1 MTEKTLEQNTLIKK
15 GKKKKNIA
23 SVANIFS
30 YIFLTVFAIL
40 IILPF
45 LFALST
51 SFTTRNGIY
60 DLPFKWIPQPFTFD
74 NYSEVFRRVDI
85 VRSFLNT
92 FMYIIPPVFI
102 GMLSSAMAAFVFSKL
117 KFPGHHV
124 VFYLM
129 LSTMLIPGIITLI
142 PSYIMFTNVYKWLNT
157 PLPLIIPGL
166 FGGVGTMFFLVQFMR
181 GLPNELNEA
190 ATIDGANHA
199 VIFFRIIFPL
209 SIPALIPQIV
219 LSFTGA
225 YNDYMGPLLYVG
237 TTKELW
243 TIQLSMANLQSSYN
257 SSYTLM
263 MAGSMI
269 ALIPTLIIF
278 VFSQRFLVEGITIT
292 GLK

>member
-1 MTEKTLEQNTLIKK
+1 MTEKTLKRK
-15 GKKKKNIA
+15 HSV

-74 NYSEVFRRVDI
+74 NYSDVFTRVDI

-117 KFPGHHV
+117 KFPGHQV

-278 VFSQRFLVEGITIT
+278 IFSQRFLVEGITIT

>member
-1 MTEKTLEQNTLIKK
+1 MTEKALKRK
-15 GKKKKNIA
+15 HSV

-74 NYSEVFRRVDI
+74 NYSDVFARVDI

-117 KFPGHHV
+117 KFPGHRV
-124 VFYLM
+124 IFYLM

-199 VIFFRIIFPL
+199 VIFFRIILPL

>member
-1 MTEKTLEQNTLIKK
+1 MTEKTLKRK
-15 GKKKKNIA
+15 HSV

-74 NYSEVFRRVDI
+74 NYSDVFARVDI

-117 KFPGHHV
+117 KFPGHRV
-124 VFYLM
+124 IFYLM

-199 VIFFRIIFPL
+199 VIFFRIILPL

-243 TIQLSMANLQSSYN
+243 TIQLSMENLQSSYN

-278 VFSQRFLVEGITIT
+278 IFSQRFLVEGITIT

>member
-1 MTEKTLEQNTLIKK
+1 MTEKTLKRK
-15 GKKKKNIA
+15 HSV

-51 SFTTRNGIY
+51 SFTMRNGIY

-74 NYSEVFRRVDI
+74 NYSDVFARVDI

-117 KFPGHHV
+117 KFPGHRV
-124 VFYLM
+124 IFYLM

-199 VIFFRIIFPL
+199 VIFFRIILPL

-263 MAGSMI
+263 MAGAMI

-278 VFSQRFLVEGITIT
+278 IFSQRFLVEGITIT

>member
-1 MTEKTLEQNTLIKK
+1 MTEKTLKRK
-15 GKKKKNIA
+15 HSV

-74 NYSEVFRRVDI
+74 NYSDVFARVDI

-117 KFPGHHV
+117 KFPGHRV
-124 VFYLM
+124 IFYLM

-199 VIFFRIIFPL
+199 VIFFRIILPL

>member
-1 MTEKTLEQNTLIKK
+1 MRTGAVRRKLM
-15 GKKKKNIA
+15 
-23 SVANIFS
+23 
-30 YIFLTVFAIL
+30 
-40 IILPF
+40 
-45 LFALST
+45 ALSDHT
-51 SFTTRNGIY
+51 EVMNCDVLLLVAPKGDGGRRNGIY
-60 DLPFKWIPQPFTFD
+60 DLPFKWIPKPITGQ
-74 NYSEVFRRVDI
+74 NYADVFERVDI
-85 VRSFLNT
+85 ARSFLNT
-92 FMYIIPPVFI
+92 FMYIIPPIFA

-117 KFPGHHV
+117 KFPGHKV

-142 PSYIMFTNVYKWLNT
+142 PSYIMYANVYKWLNT

-181 GLPNELNEA
+181 GLPDEMTEA
-190 ATIDGANHA
+190 ALIDGANQPI
-199 VIFFRIIFPL
+199 IFFRIILPL
-209 SIPALIPQIV
+209 SVPALIPQIV

-237 TTKELW
+237 TVKQFW
-243 TIQLSMANLQSSYN
+243 TIQLAMANLQSSYN

-278 VFSQRFLVEGITIT
+278 IFSQRFLVDGITIT

>member
-1 MTEKTLEQNTLIKK
+1 MTEKTLKRK
-15 GKKKKNIA
+15 HSV

-51 SFTTRNGIY
+51 SFTMRNGIY

-74 NYSEVFRRVDI
+74 NYSDVFARVDI

-117 KFPGHHV
+117 KFPGHRV
-124 VFYLM
+124 IFYLM

-199 VIFFRIIFPL
+199 VIFFRIILPL

-278 VFSQRFLVEGITIT
+278 IFSQRFLVEGITIT

>member
-1 MTEKTLEQNTLIKK
+1 MTEKTLKRK
-15 GKKKKNIA
+15 HSV

-74 NYSEVFRRVDI
+74 NYSDVFARVDI

-117 KFPGHHV
+117 KFPGHRV
-124 VFYLM
+124 IFYLM

-199 VIFFRIIFPL
+199 VIFFRIILPL

-278 VFSQRFLVEGITIT
+278 IFSQRFLVEGITIT

>member
-1 MTEKTLEQNTLIKK
+1 
-15 GKKKKNIA
+15 
-23 SVANIFS
+23 
-30 YIFLTVFAIL
+30 
-40 IILPF
+40 
-45 LFALST
+45 
-51 SFTTRNGIY
+51 
-60 DLPFKWIPQPFTFD
+60 
-74 NYSEVFRRVDI
+74 
-85 VRSFLNT
+85 
-92 FMYIIPPVFI
+92 
-102 GMLSSAMAAFVFSKL
+102 
-117 KFPGHHV
+117 
-124 VFYLM
+124 
-129 LSTMLIPGIITLI
+129 MLIPGIITLI

-199 VIFFRIIFPL
+199 VIFFRIILPL

>member
-1 MTEKTLEQNTLIKK
+1 MIADVEMKKRNKHKLQAGSVVSKVLSYTFLTLI
-15 GKKKKNIA
+15 A
-23 SVANIFS
+23 
-30 YIFLTVFAIL
+30 VFM
-40 IILPF
+40 ILPF

-60 DLPFKWIPQPFTFD
+60 DLPFKWIPKPITGQ
-74 NYSEVFRRVDI
+74 NYADVFERVDI
-85 VRSFLNT
+85 ERSFLNT
-92 FMYIIPPVFI
+92 FMYIIPPIFA

-117 KFPGHHV
+117 KFPGHKV

-142 PSYIMFTNVYKWLNT
+142 PSYIMYANVYKWLNT

-181 GLPNELNEA
+181 GLPDEMTEA
-190 ATIDGANHA
+190 ALIDGANQPI
-199 VIFFRIIFPL
+199 IFFRIILPL
-209 SIPALIPQIV
+209 SVPALIPQIV

-237 TTKELW
+237 TVKQFW
-243 TIQLSMANLQSSYN
+243 TIQLAMANLQSSYN

-278 VFSQRFLVEGITIT
+278 IFSQRFLVDGITIT